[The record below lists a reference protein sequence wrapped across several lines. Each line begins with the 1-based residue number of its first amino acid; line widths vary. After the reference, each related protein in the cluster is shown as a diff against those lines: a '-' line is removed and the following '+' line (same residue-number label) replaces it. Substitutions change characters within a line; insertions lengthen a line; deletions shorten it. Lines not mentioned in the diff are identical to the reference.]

1 MENRAS
7 GMTVNT
13 QAVQNK
19 PTAAFVLSLIGGILG
34 FFLGL
39 LVIVFVAVFGLWV
52 LICSLIVII
61 SAAKLNSNP
70 LDHTKWGA
78 LILIFSIMGV
88 VTLLAFIGGILALA
102 YTPMVPIPPQQPQPP
117 APIQERVIR
126 EEITKKEV
134 IVKIRCSYCGTLYDE
149 TLDKCPNCGATN

>member
-1 MENRAS
+1 MFVS
-7 GMTVNT
+7 T

-19 PTAAFVLSLIGGILG
+19 PTAAYVLSLIGGILG
-34 FFLGL
+34 LILGFLVTAFAV
-39 LVIVFVAVFGLWV
+39 VIGLWF
-52 LICSLIVII
+52 LICSLIIII
-61 SAAKLNSNP
+61 SAARLNSNP
-70 LDHTKWGA
+70 LEHTKWGII
-78 LILIFSIMGV
+78 ILIFSIIGL

-102 YTPMVPIPPQQPQPP
+102 YTPMVPTPPQQPQPY

>member
-1 MENRAS
+1 MFVS
-7 GMTVNT
+7 T

-19 PTAAFVLSLIGGILG
+19 PTAAYVLSLLGGILG
-34 FFLGL
+34 LILGFL
-39 LVIVFVAVFGLWV
+39 VAVFVVAIGLWF
-52 LICSLIVII
+52 LICSLIIII
-61 SAAKLNSNP
+61 SAARLNSNP
-70 LDHTKWGA
+70 LEHTKWGMI
-78 LILIFSIMGV
+78 ILIFSIIGL

-102 YTPMVPIPPQQPQPP
+102 YTPMIPTPPQQTQPP